1 MVSIK
6 RNLVFYRKVGRIT
19 SWIVNANGDIVA
31 YTYDKLDRVKTIRYN
46 DINVLVTYTYD
57 YMGNVAL
64 AKVTNSAQTV
74 EYATYSYE
82 YDSLGRLLRYYETLG
97 DEIVQQVETSYDS
110 KNRTASYSYYDGSQM
125 RSIDYTYD
133 NNSGVLTRYD
143 FGADGA
149 LGYTYDALNR
159 VNRKF
164 IRHSSSSTTNWTVD
178 YQYKAG
184 SATNQTTSLVS
195 QLKYTIGSQY
205 YTFNYTYDNLGN
217 ITEVIDGNGNTV
229 AKYMYDAQ
237 NQLQLEEVYNGTESY
252 TMLYDYDT
260 FGNLLSAKK
269 YQGIGFDYPSETAF
283 GTLLSTET
291 YGYTDTNWK
300 DLLTSFNGTSIT
312 YDAVGNPLS
321 YYNGQSYTFTWEK
334 GKQLA
339 SAVTGG
345 KTLSFEY
352 NADGIR
358 TEKTVSGE
366 YTYYYRLDGDK
377 VVEMVKSG
385 VGVNNRY
392 VFIYD
397 NDGNPHAMYYY
408 YNGSTTP
415 TKYYYVL
422 NLQGD
427 VVQLRNSSNTVIA
440 NYTYDAWG
448 KLLGVTSSS
457 GTEITS
463 STHIANIN
471 PIRYR
476 GYFYDT
482 ETKLYYCNSRYYDP
496 QVRRFV
502 NADTEEALQATPG
515 EFTDKNLFAYC
526 DNNPVM
532 REDNGGE
539 FWNIVVG
546 GIVGGVVGGIV
557 AAVDSYKNTGKV
569 DVFKTV
575 VGVVGGAAS
584 GVVAAS
590 GLGWIAQAG
599 ISASISAASNVANQ
613 GYDIAKSDSLT
624 YRDFSIKQTAM
635 EAINGGITSAIG
647 SGLGALTGKYI
658 TKTSEI
664 AKTYFDNY
672 LNKQF
677 SAGIRK
683 SIGRSSSALI
693 RQGQK
698 YLSQAIRYDN
708 ITRGVS
714 SVIGSGISLGNLW
727 R

>member
-1 MVSIK
+1 
-6 RNLVFYRKVGRIT
+6 
-19 SWIVNANGDIVA
+19 
-31 YTYDKLDRVKTIRYN
+31 
-46 DINVLVTYTYD
+46 
-57 YMGNVAL
+57 MGNVAV
-64 AKVTNSAQTV
+64 AKVTNSSQTV
-74 EYATYSYE
+74 EYATYTYE
-82 YDSLGRLLRYYETLG
+82 YDSLGRLLRYFETLG

-133 NNSGVLTRYD
+133 DNNSGSLKRYD

-159 VNRKF
+159 VNKKF
-164 IRHSSSSTTNWTVD
+164 VRHTSSTATDWEVA

-195 QLKYTIGSQY
+195 QLKYAIGSQY
-205 YTFNYTYDNLGN
+205 YTFHYTYDNLGN
-217 ITEVIDGNGNTV
+217 ITNVTHGNGNPLGV
-229 AKYMYDAQ
+229 YVYDKQ
-237 NQLQLEEVYNGTESY
+237 NQLVFEEVYPVGEEPYSMVY
-252 TMLYDYDT
+252 TYDT
-260 FGNLLSAKK
+260 FGNITKAEK
-269 YQGIGFDYPSETAF
+269 YKEVDLNDPSIAYQY

-291 YGYTDTNWK
+291 YGYTDSSWK
-300 DLLTSFNGTSIT
+300 DLLTSFKGTTIT
-312 YDAVGNPLS
+312 YDTIGNPLS

-377 VVEMVKSG
+377 VVEMVKDG
-385 VGVNNRY
+385 VGVHNRY

-408 YNGSTTP
+408 YNNSTTP

-448 KLLGVTSSS
+448 KLLSVTNAS
-457 GTEITS
+457 GTAITG

-496 QVRRFV
+496 QTRRFI
-502 NADTEEALQATPG
+502 NADDFDVLHATPG

-539 FWNIVVG
+539 FWNIVAGAV
-546 GIVGGVVGGIV
+546 IGGVTSFVSAKLSGASTSDALISAGFGAVSGGLT
-557 AAVDSYKNTGKV
+557 AALPGA
-569 DVFKTV
+569 
-575 VGVVGGAAS
+575 GALIGAAS
-584 GVVAAS
+584 SAVESIVLDCRKGTNPAETVSNAIVSAGFGAMGGS
-590 GLGWIAQAG
+590 EVSFFSKRSTYQQAG
-599 ISASISAASNVANQ
+599 TILKSVPKMFGHVPNYVSKAAKKSATRFLKQVGKEIVSESFENVA
-613 GYDIAKSDSLT
+613 Y
-624 YRDFSIKQTAM
+624 
-635 EAINGGITSAIG
+635 
-647 SGLGALTGKYI
+647 GALEEG
-658 TKTSEI
+658 TKWYGARYSTWC
-664 AKTYFDNY
+664 AYGTYY
-672 LNKQF
+672 K
-677 SAGIRK
+677 
-683 SIGRSSSALI
+683 
-693 RQGQK
+693 
-698 YLSQAIRYDN
+698 
-708 ITRGVS
+708 
-714 SVIGSGISLGNLW
+714 
-727 R
+727 